1 MTGRTSGEYSK
12 DEPTLRWQMEYV
24 IKTVESINK
33 DLTTLKVSDGVMEE
47 RVRNIAERAAR
58 DVADAE
64 KNKQRTIS
72 IWTLIFSIL
81 GSAVASY
88 FVSLLLQSHK

>member
-1 MTGRTSGEYSK
+1 
-12 DEPTLRWQMEYV
+12 
-24 IKTVESINK
+24 
-33 DLTTLKVSDGVMEE
+33 MEE